1 MIVSA
6 QLQKV
11 LPLNVYDPQ
20 MLTQEDQWYRVHS
33 FDWRQNTQKRRVSLT
48 REYHG
53 DVWKRQSFKMKFG
66 NWWSYGI
73 LKKLK
78 INTLRDY
85 NLKLTVL
92 NNYVYI

>member
-1 MIVSA
+1 
-6 QLQKV
+6 
-11 LPLNVYDPQ
+11 
-20 MLTQEDQWYRVHS
+20 
-33 FDWRQNTQKRRVSLT
+33 
-48 REYHG
+48 
-53 DVWKRQSFKMKFG
+53 MKFG

-92 NNYVYI
+92 NNYVYIQLTDNFPWPYFTDHRNDTDQNIQHTQVGQWFHRKVLNVNQYRPWKM

>member
-1 MIVSA
+1 MILSA

-11 LPLNVYDPQ
+11 LPLDVYDPQ

-33 FDWRQNTQKRRVSLT
+33 FDWRQNTQKWRVSLT

-53 DVWKRQSFKMKFG
+53 DVWKRQSLSK
-66 NWWSYGI
+66 WSLEIDGHNGI

-92 NNYVYI
+92 NNYV